1 MDLDQAQ
8 GIAAATRMSPLGGG
22 RWATTIDEG
31 WSIAGRPN
39 GGYLLASIAAAG
51 MAETGRDLPLGVT
64 VAFTQPPEFGPAV
77 MVVETIRAGR
87 TVSAVRVRVEQHDV
101 PCAEGVLSLGDAP
114 EFGAEP
120 DWVGGP
126 PVELPPVEECVPAV
140 PRLPDGTPVPILQ
153 SLDVRLDP
161 ACVGWFTGRPA
172 GVPEMRAWVRE
183 PGLPTSTLATI
194 VATDVLPPVVFEMG
208 LFGWAPTVEMSVGL
222 RSAPAPGWLRM
233 RSRAHLVADAWFDE
247 DVDVWDSTGR
257 LVARARQLARVGRGP
272 RRS

>member
-1 MDLDQAQ
+1 MDADQPK
-8 GIAAATRMSPLGGG
+8 GIAAATQMSPLGDG

-51 MAETGRDLPLGVT
+51 LAETGRDLPLGVT
-64 VAFTQPPEFGPAV
+64 AAFTQPPEFGPAV

-87 TVSAVRVRVEQHDV
+87 TVSAVRVRVEQ
-101 PCAEGVLSLGDAP
+101 
-114 EFGAEP
+114 FGAEP
-120 DWVGGP
+120 VWAGEA
-126 PVELPPVEECVPAV
+126 PVALPPVEQCVPAV
-140 PRLPDGTPVPILQ
+140 PSLPDGTPVPIL
-153 SLDVRLDP
+153 SALEVRLDP

-183 PGLPTSTLATI
+183 PGLPTTALATV

-208 LFGWAPTVEMSVGL
+208 LFGWSPTVEMSVGL

-233 RSRAHLVADAWFDE
+233 RARAHLVADGWFDE

-272 RRS
+272 RRP